1 MLSCGSAGLI
11 VLSTTVIFFSIEQAK
26 IRKNLALGRLALLQN
41 NNITR
46 IANDLQV
53 AKDDLQKE
61 EDECVRRATDSIL
74 SGAQA
79 GGDVHAVAGRG
90 SEGP

>member
-1 MLSCGSAGLI
+1 MAHLFPASRSLRAAGLI
-11 VLSTTVIFFSIEQAK
+11 ILSTTVIFFSIEQAK

-46 IANDLQV
+46 TANDLQV

-61 EDECVRRATDSIL
+61 EDESASAPRA
-74 SGAQA
+74 
-79 GGDVHAVAGRG
+79 RYF
-90 SEGP
+90 